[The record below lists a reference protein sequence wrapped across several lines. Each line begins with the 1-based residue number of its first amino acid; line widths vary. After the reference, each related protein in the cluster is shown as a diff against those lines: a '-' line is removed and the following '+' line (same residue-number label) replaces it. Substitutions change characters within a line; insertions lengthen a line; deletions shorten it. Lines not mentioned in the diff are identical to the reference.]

1 VPYLLKRKTG
11 GVCPI
16 MIVTVGGSPG
26 SGTTTLC
33 RGLARFF
40 ELTHVYAGKIFRDM
54 AAEKGVTL
62 EEFSK
67 LAEES
72 DIIDL
77 TVDKRQKE
85 LAVDGTVVEGRITAH
100 LVDADLKIWLDA
112 PLEVRAERIA
122 FREGIAYEEALKHIE
137 EREASEKKRYKKYYQ
152 IDLDDMKVYHIVL
165 DTELWDADGVFEIC
179 RAAIE
184 VRKW

>member
-1 VPYLLKRKTG
+1 
-11 GVCPI
+11 
-16 MIVTVGGSPG
+16 MIVTVGGSAG
-26 SGTTTLC
+26 SGTTTIS
-33 RGLARFF
+33 RKIAQFF
-40 ELTHVYAGKIFRDM
+40 GLTHVYAGEIFRKM
-54 AAEKGVTL
+54 AEKRGVSL

-67 LAEES
+67 IAEES
-72 DIIDL
+72 ELIDL
-77 TVDKRQKE
+77 KVDKRQKE

-112 PLEVRAERIA
+112 PLKIRAERIA
-122 FREGIAYEEALKHIE
+122 SREDIVFEEAIKNIK

-152 IDLDDMKVYHIVL
+152 IDIDDMSVYHIVL
-165 DTELWDADGVFEIC
+165 NTALWDADGVFEIC

>member
-77 TVDKRQKE
+77 TVDKRQRE